1 MSPAKVDRETY
12 WVTSAIARYRGFEAP
27 EPEPLASLSP
37 SRLFD
42 VASRHKAVAV
52 TQAVLA
58 SGVFGSPNE
67 LLTETWAQEFYKQA
81 ASRRAVQSWILEAGT
96 AVLEEFHREGIRA
109 LAVKGPALAIQLW
122 GNPHE
127 REFRDLDI
135 LVPVENFESAVKLM
149 LARGFVIPDNKVHQQ
164 GFDSWLKR
172 AMKLR
177 HMAFRKKGMP
187 VFIEIHGRSRASL
200 STAPFGFDEAWE
212 TSVLVQGGGFSCRT
226 LEPGR
231 HAVYVL
237 IHGAEHSWCQL
248 HWVLDSLAML
258 TRFEDKVRTLLAR
271 PIPARYTFL
280 DPQATV
286 AVFTALVR
294 RLKLGPV
301 PAYLQELLAN
311 HPDANILGIMAER
324 NFANAGLLMS
334 QMGPSRKHRVV
345 FLHGLTRGAYRRFLR
360 SAGDFLLPND
370 LDIQY
375 LSRWKLPYSAYY
387 FLRPIL
393 FAQRKLQVLLGGK
406 PVESHW

>member
-1 MSPAKVDRETY
+1 MHLVKADRETC
-12 WVTSAIARYRGFEAP
+12 WVTAAVARYRGFEAP
-27 EPEPLASLSP
+27 EPEGLATLNP
-37 SRLFD
+37 ARLFD
-42 VASRHKAVAV
+42 VASRHKAAAV
-52 TQAVLA
+52 TQAVLT
-58 SGVFGSPNE
+58 SGVFGPPNE
-67 LLTETWAQEFYKQA
+67 LLTEPWAQEFRKQA
-81 ASRRAVQSWILEAGT
+81 ASRRAVQSWILEEGA

-109 LAVKGPALAIQLW
+109 LAVKGPALALQLW

-135 LVPVENFESAVKLM
+135 LVPIENFASAVKLM
-149 LARGFVIPDNKVHQQ
+149 LARGFVIPDNKIH
-164 GFDSWLKR
+164 GRDFDSWLKR

-177 HMAFRKKGMP
+177 HMAFRKKGLP
-187 VFIEIHGRSRASL
+187 VFIELHGRSRESL

-212 TSVLVQGGGFSCRT
+212 TSVLVQGSGFSCRT

-231 HAVYVL
+231 HALYVL

-248 HWVLDSLAML
+248 HWVIDSLALL
-258 TRFEDKVRTLLAR
+258 TRFEAAVRTQLAR
-271 PIPARYTFL
+271 PISARYRFL
-280 DPQATV
+280 DPQATA
-286 AVFTALVR
+286 AVFTALLQ

-301 PAYLQELLAN
+301 PPFLQELLTN
-311 HPDANILGIMAER
+311 HPDAGILGILAER
-324 NFANAGLLMS
+324 NFADAGLSLS
-334 QMGPSRKHRVV
+334 QIGPNRKHRVV

-375 LSRWKLPYSAYY
+375 FSRWQLPYSAYY